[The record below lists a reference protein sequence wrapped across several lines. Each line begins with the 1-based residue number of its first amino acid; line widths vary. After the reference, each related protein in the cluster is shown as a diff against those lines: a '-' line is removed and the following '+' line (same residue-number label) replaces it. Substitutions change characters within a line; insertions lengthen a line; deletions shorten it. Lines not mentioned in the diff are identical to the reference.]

1 MTPDS
6 ASRVRV
12 VVPAYQEAE
21 SLDAVLDGLRRQV
34 AHEVFVV
41 DDGSTDG
48 TSRIASAAGVRCLS
62 LPCNL
67 GYGGAVQAGLEVAL
81 SEDCDAVVLFD
92 ADGQHSAAD
101 VDRVLAPVLAGSADV
116 AIGSRYCDG
125 RPYGGPFGRRLG
137 QRVFSSLTRLA
148 IGRRIYDTTS
158 GFKAMNASACRAI
171 VDTTFLDLHMETIV
185 QLSLLGFRI
194 TEVPVTMSPR
204 HAGSSMH
211 GLASAWKYPAKT
223 LLLGVVALLDAFII
237 RSRRRR
243 ARPDGRDEGSPA

>member
-1 MTPDS
+1 MTDGS
-6 ASRVRV
+6 APRIRI
-12 VVPAYQEAE
+12 VVPAHEEAD
-21 SLDAVLDGLRRQV
+21 SLGAVLDGLLRV
-34 AHEVFVV
+34 VPHEVFVV

-48 TSRIASAAGVRCLS
+48 TADVARAAGVRCLS

-81 SEDCDAVVLFD
+81 ADGCDAVVLFD
-92 ADGQHSAAD
+92 ADGQHPAAE
-101 VDRVLAPVLAGSADV
+101 VERVLAPVLAGVADV

-137 QRVFSSLTRLA
+137 QRVFSGLTRLA

-158 GFKAMNASACRAI
+158 GFKAMNASACRTI

-194 TEVPVTMSPR
+194 TEVPVTMTPR

-237 RSRRRR
+237 RSRTGRTR
-243 ARPDGRDEGSPA
+243 ADRSEEGSVA